1 MLMLQANLLDLPG
14 PQFLVF
20 YIVLMIVAA
29 IVARWIKR
37 QLVSPPW
44 SSAQQVNVDAYEAAY
59 LRGGANEAVNT
70 GIAVLVQ
77 KQLLKVSKT
86 ALTIKTT
93 APLPAGAHWFERAI
107 YQAVNSPS
115 GCTINETRRAPL
127 IAAHTAQLAE
137 RLKQWELI
145 PADSRWF
152 KARLLSTL
160 VMLAVVA
167 LGVMK
172 VNVGL
177 SRHRPVSFL
186 VVLVI
191 IAGFITLSIFKSRP
205 TRTRLGDQ
213 ALKQLQDESAALQMT
228 ARTQPDRLNSP
239 DVALAIGLFG
249 VSALAF
255 ADNSWTDMRTALRP
269 FSATSS
275 GSSGSGCGSSCSSS
289 CSSSSCGSSCGGGC
303 GGGCG
308 GCGGG

>member
-1 MLMLQANLLDLPG
+1 MLILQANPLDLPG

-20 YIVLMIVAA
+20 YIALMIAAA
-29 IVARWIKR
+29 IAARWIKR
-37 QLVSPPW
+37 ALVSPPW
-44 SSAQQVNVDAYEAAY
+44 SSAQHINVDAYEAAY
-59 LRGGANEAVNT
+59 LRGGANEAVDT

-86 ALTIKTT
+86 TLTIKTA

-107 YQAVNSPS
+107 HQAVSSPS
-115 GCTINETRRAPL
+115 GCTINETRRSPL
-127 IAAHTAQLAE
+127 IAAHTAQLAD
-137 RLKQWELI
+137 RLRQWELI
-145 PADSRWF
+145 PSDSRWL
-152 KARLLSTL
+152 KARLLSAL
-160 VMLAVVA
+160 VMLAVVVVGA
-167 LGVMK
+167 MK

-177 SRHRPVSFL
+177 SRHRPVGFL

-191 IAGFITLSIFKSRP
+191 IAGFITLSIFKNRP
-205 TRTRLGDQ
+205 ARTRLGDQ
-213 ALKQLQDESAALQMT
+213 ALKQLQDESAALQMA
-228 ARTQPDRLNSP
+228 ARTQPDRLAGP

-255 ADNSWTDMRTALRP
+255 VDNDWTDMRAALRP
-269 FSATSS
+269 FSSTSS
-275 GSSGSGCGSSCSSS
+275 GSSSSGCGSS